1 MQLEKALAKE
11 MDSPQH
17 HTLSVLLDKQS
28 ELIASSDQENIADA
42 YLKNGSYEEAIAGYI
57 HLNMTTPRLL
67 TKIAFCEWMLD
78 RFEDARSRLLTIVED
93 LDAEGI
99 GLLSMLVTHDKDRDR
114 TNLDKQLIWPKLK
127 EVVTSNTVPIL
138 AALARSL
145 SWWPEDYQSPAER
158 LIDLKH
164 LLSLYPQD
172 QRIRLAVLSCM
183 QRCKVPLCEQYALIT
198 TPDYPLRMPR
208 LLWSAAEVAASAE
221 KTDEALEYL
230 RQLEEIEQSYEPA
243 EEKILWEI
251 ALARADI
258 QRQTAP
264 EESMSSF
271 TRILQSSSLPAE
283 SRVRMS
289 RAALVAACSSSPEHI
304 PEFAETFMSA
314 IEARYEG
321 FYIQALDLYDDV
333 FPVSGSNWD
342 NWGNAWS
349 CGDLHPFQEILTTLT
364 APRTQRFY
372 RIAFVL
378 LKLDGVYE
386 ELQNDEPDLPDGF
399 WEELDDLIGD
409 IAGHELEFDGNLLS
423 LYTAIRSQLQDPE
436 WNSLGHGWL
445 TSQWLAES
453 KNVTLHYSELAL
465 RKVSNHSAALKKFTT
480 GVIHALKTHNVPAE
494 ATYDLIKELAC
505 LLPDHGIK
513 REFYQLM
520 GQVSDE
526 DTRDSVLFY
535 IGLSSHVMKY
545 HTKARTAYLKAI
557 ELNPHH
563 YSSIFNLLLLCT
575 TEADMSLVEQL
586 NPIVLKFESDNESE
600 KGELEKALQRASRR
614 CENKNDAKR
623 RIVIAELAK
632 QPPLLEHPLPLSEIP
647 LRAAVA
653 LLALFRCANAEPGD
667 TDLPILDECEIDF
680 GPKVS
685 NNSLLFDLLKTG
697 LVGVHPKT
705 SLDAFVVDDEKDEVR
720 AWRFGRVKWRLSPA
734 CECIVQS
741 LRAINGDIPE
751 EWKKGIQPLAMEI
764 ARAEVAQYIG
774 FLAQERGWPQPR
786 STEEVSDLT
795 RELVNELPV
804 AETFHLAYLG
814 AMSASDYKQK
824 YPVSG
829 QMAADMLIKRTGQ
842 RLESVRSGKFPSKA
856 YDRPWKLPRSAI
868 SFALWGTLLDK
879 GDSGFTKRISDLT
892 TSLN

>member
-1 MQLEKALAKE
+1 MAKK
-11 MDSPQH
+11 MDCLRH
-17 HTLSVLLDKQS
+17 HTLSALLDKQA
-28 ELIASSDQENIADA
+28 EIAPSDQESTADA
-42 YLKNGSYEEAIAGYI
+42 HLKNGCYEEAIAGYTQ
-57 HLNMTTPRLL
+57 LKTTTPQLM

-78 RFEDARSRLLTIVED
+78 RFEDARNRLMALGDT

-99 GLLSMLVTHDKDRDR
+99 GLLSMLITHDKNFDRS
-114 TNLDKQLIWPKLK
+114 NADKPLIWPRLK
-127 EVVTSNTVPIL
+127 HVVTATTVPIM

-145 SWWPEDYQSPAER
+145 SWWPEDYQSPTER
-158 LIDLKH
+158 LNDLQH
-164 LLSLYPQD
+164 LLSLYPRD
-172 QRIRLAVLSCM
+172 QRIRLAVLTCM
-183 QRCKVPLCEQYALIT
+183 QRCKSPLSEQYALIT

-208 LLWSAAEVAASAE
+208 LLWSAAKVAASAE
-221 KTDEALEYL
+221 KTDEPLEYL
-230 RQLEEIEQSYEPA
+230 RQLEEIERSYEPA
-243 EEKILWEI
+243 EDEILWEI

-258 QRQTAP
+258 QRQTNP

-304 PEFAETFMSA
+304 PEFAEAFMSA
-314 IEARYEG
+314 IEARYNG

-342 NWGNAWS
+342 NCGNAWS
-349 CGDLHPFQEILTTLT
+349 CGDLHPYQDILTALT
-364 APRTQRFY
+364 NPRTQRFY

-378 LKLDGVYE
+378 LKLDGEYE
-386 ELQNDEPDLPDGF
+386 VLQSDEPELPDGF

-409 IAGHELEFDGNLLS
+409 VTGHELEFDGSLLS
-423 LYTAIRSQLQDPE
+423 LYTTIRSQLQDPD
-436 WNSLGHGWL
+436 WNSLGQGWL

-453 KNVTLHYSELAL
+453 KNVTLHYSEFAL
-465 RKVSNHSAALKKFTT
+465 HKVSNHTAALKKFTS
-480 GVIHALKTHNVPAE
+480 GVIHALKTHHIPAE
-494 ATYDLIKELAC
+494 NAYDLIKELAY

-520 GQVSDE
+520 GRVSDE

-545 HTKARTAYLKAI
+545 HTKARTAYLKAV
-557 ELNPHH
+557 EQNPHH

-575 TEADMSLVEQL
+575 TEADMPLVEQL
-586 NPIVLKFESDNESE
+586 KPIVLRFKSDNESE
-600 KGELEKALQRASRR
+600 KAKLEEALQRASRR

-623 RIVIAELAK
+623 RIVITALDK
-632 QPPLLEHPLPLSEIP
+632 LPPLLEHPLPLSEIP

-667 TDLPILDECEIDF
+667 TDLPMLDECETDF
-680 GPKVS
+680 GPMVS
-685 NNSLLFDLLKTG
+685 NNALLFDLLETG
-697 LVGVHPKT
+697 LAGVHPKT
-705 SLDAFVVDDEKDEVR
+705 SLDAFVINDEKDEVR
-720 AWRFGRVKWRLSPA
+720 AWRFGRVRWRLSPA
-734 CECIVQS
+734 CESIVQS
-741 LRAINGDIPE
+741 LRAINGNIPE
-751 EWKKGIQPLAMEI
+751 EWNKGIQPLAMEI

-774 FLAQERGWPQPR
+774 FLAQERSWPQPR
-786 STEEVSDLT
+786 STEEVADLT

-829 QMAADMLIKRTGQ
+829 QMAADMLVKRTGQ
-842 RLESVRSGKFPSKA
+842 RLESVRGGKFPSKA

-879 GDSGFTKRISDLT
+879 GDNGFTDRISDLIA
-892 TSLN
+892 SLNSI

>member
-1 MQLEKALAKE
+1 MAKK
-11 MDSPQH
+11 MDYPQH
-17 HTLSVLLDKQS
+17 HTLSALLDKQA
-28 ELIASSDQENIADA
+28 ELIVHSDQESIADLH
-42 YLKNGSYEEAIAGYI
+42 LKNGRYEEAIVGYAQ
-57 HLNMTTPRLL
+57 LKNTTPQLM
-67 TKIAFCEWMLD
+67 TKIAFCEWMQD
-78 RFEDARSRLLTIVED
+78 RFEDARSRLMAPDAE

-99 GLLSMLVTHDKDRDR
+99 GLLGMLVTHDKNVDRS
-114 TNLDKQLIWPKLK
+114 NADKPIIWARLK
-127 EVVTSNTVPIL
+127 QVVTSTEVPIL

-145 SWWPEDYQSPAER
+145 SWWPEDYHSPAGR
-158 LIDLKH
+158 LNDLQH
-164 LLSLYPQD
+164 LLSLYPHE
-172 QRIRLAVLSCM
+172 QRIRLAVLTCM
-183 QRCKVPLCEQYALIT
+183 QRCKTSLSEQYTLIST
-198 TPDYPLRMPR
+198 SNSPLRMPR
-208 LLWSAAEVAASAE
+208 LLWSAAEVAASVE
-221 KTDEALEYL
+221 KADEALEYL
-230 RQLEEIEQSYEPA
+230 RQLEEIERSYESP
-243 EEKILWEI
+243 EDEILWEI
-251 ALARADI
+251 TLARADI
-258 QRQTAP
+258 KRQTAP

-271 TRILQSSSLPAE
+271 ASILQSASLPAE
-283 SRVRMS
+283 FRVRMG
-289 RAALVAACSSSPEHI
+289 RAALVAVCRSSPRHI
-304 PEFAETFMSA
+304 PEFAEAFMEA
-314 IEARYEG
+314 IEARYDG

-349 CGDLHPFQEILTTLT
+349 CGDLHPYQDVLTTL
-364 APRTQRFY
+364 AKPRTQRFY

-378 LKLDGVYE
+378 LKLDGAYE
-386 ELQNDEPDLPDGF
+386 ELQSDEPDLPDGF
-399 WEELDDLIGD
+399 WEELDGLLGNIT
-409 IAGHELEFDGNLLS
+409 GHELEFDGNLLS
-423 LYTAIRSQLQDPE
+423 LYTSIRSQLQAPD
-436 WNSLGHGWL
+436 WNSLGQGWL

-465 RKVSNHSAALKKFTT
+465 QKASNHTSALKKFTS
-480 GVIHALKTHNVPAE
+480 GVIHALNAHNIPSEE
-494 ATYDLIKELAC
+494 AYDLIKELVY
-505 LLPDHGIK
+505 LLPDHDIK
-513 REFYQLM
+513 RDFYQLM
-520 GQVSDE
+520 GRVSDE

-545 HTKARTAYLKAI
+545 HTKAKTAYLKAI
-557 ELNPHH
+557 EQNPHH

-575 TEADMSLVEQL
+575 KEADMPLVEQIK
-586 NPIVLKFESDNESE
+586 PIVLKFESDNESKKE
-600 KGELEKALQRASRR
+600 DLEKALQRAARR
-614 CENKNDAKR
+614 CEDKNDAKR
-623 RIVIAELAK
+623 RIVIAELDNL
-632 QPPLLEHPLPLSEIP
+632 PPLLEHPLPLSEIP

-667 TDLPILDECEIDF
+667 TDLPMLDECETDF
-680 GPKVS
+680 GPRIS
-685 NNSLLFDLLKTG
+685 NNALLFDLLKTG
-697 LVGVHPKT
+697 LAGVHPKT

-720 AWRFGRVKWRLSPA
+720 AWRFGRVRWRLSPA
-734 CECIVQS
+734 CEYVMQS

-751 EWKKGIQPLAMEI
+751 EWKKSILPLAMEI

-795 RELVNELPV
+795 RELINELPV

-829 QMAADMLIKRTGQ
+829 QMAADMLVKRTGQ

-879 GDSGFTKRISDLT
+879 GDSGFTNRISDLT